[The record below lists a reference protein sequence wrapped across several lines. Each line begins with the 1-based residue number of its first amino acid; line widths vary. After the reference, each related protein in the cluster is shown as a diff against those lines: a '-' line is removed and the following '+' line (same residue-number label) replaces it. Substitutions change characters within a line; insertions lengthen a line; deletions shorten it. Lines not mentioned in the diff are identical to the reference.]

1 MGVKIGCRDATP
13 PAEHGIQVDLLVKAG
28 VDRDQ
33 AYVDHRVSGGQ
44 ARRPG
49 LDDAINA
56 ARAGD
61 VLCVTMPH

>member
-1 MGVKIGCRDATP
+1 M
-13 PAEHGIQVDLLVKAG
+13 
-28 VDRDQ
+28 DRDQ